1 MFKGGVE
8 MGNWIRPKIDE
19 EYVRRI
25 KAKYPETARFND
37 KETIAWALERFL
49 SFEEFVTE
57 PIDGG
62 D

>member
-1 MFKGGVE
+1 